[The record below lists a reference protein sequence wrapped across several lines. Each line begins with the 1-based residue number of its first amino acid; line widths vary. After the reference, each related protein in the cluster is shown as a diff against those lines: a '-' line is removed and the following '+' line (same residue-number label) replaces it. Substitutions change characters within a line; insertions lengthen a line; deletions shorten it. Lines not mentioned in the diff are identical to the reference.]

1 MKFKNYK
8 QIFFIALM
16 FLLLFITSC
25 SCVGNTQPKTSFAAD
40 DTDKNLIEWVNTK
53 IDEAV
58 STEGKTEQ
66 QILDEKKTFSKE
78 LIQNYISD
86 DVIAKKKKNIRNKI

>member
-1 MKFKNYK
+1 MRFKSYK
-8 QIFFIALM
+8 QIFFIAVM

-40 DTDKNLIEWVNTK
+40 ETDKNLIEWVNTK
-53 IDEAV
+53 IDEGV

-66 QILDEKKTFSKE
+66 QILDEKK
-78 LIQNYISD
+78 LLQ
-86 DVIAKKKKNIRNKI
+86 KN